1 MPNLLTVRILP
12 EEFEILRRGFRWV
25 LSNYENLPETFRDTA
40 AEIDSA
46 LTEIFEREQQTIYRH
61 TAEAAESHAE
71 P

>member
-25 LSNYENLPETFRDTA
+25 LANYEDLPETFRDTA

-46 LTEIFEREQQTIYRH
+46 LTEISEREQLPI
-61 TAEAAESHAE
+61 
-71 P
+71 